1 MQPLKGIRVLDFS
14 TLLPGPLA
22 TLILAEAGAEVI
34 KIERP
39 GRGDEMRSYS
49 PKFAADSVNF
59 ALLNRGKRSIA
70 IDLKAAGAVERLM
83 PLLASADVLVEQ
95 FRPGVMDRLGLGYE
109 ALAKINPRLVY
120 CAITGYGQDG
130 PRADVAAHDLNYIA
144 EAGMLAL
151 AAGAD
156 GAPVPPAALVADI
169 GGGSLPAVINILLA
183 LRERE
188 RTGRGCKLDI
198 AMAENVFTFM
208 YWALGNGLAA
218 GAWPRPGA
226 ELVTGGSPR
235 YQVYRTRDD
244 HFIAAAPLEERFW
257 QNFCALIGLPAKL
270 RDDSKDAAATQR
282 AVADRIRGK
291 TADEWRRIFAGNDVC
306 CAVVAGIEQALAD
319 PHFRERGVFGRGLL
333 AEGREIA
340 ALPVPVAAAFRSA
353 ETAAGYPALGEANS
367 LLDKDDKP

>member
-1 MQPLKGIRVLDFS
+1 MQPLSGIRVLDFS

-39 GRGDEMRSYS
+39 GGGDEMRSYS
-49 PKFAADSVNF
+49 PKFGADSVNF

-70 IDLKAAGAVERLM
+70 IDLKAAGARERLM
-83 PLLASADVLVEQ
+83 PLLTTADVLVEQ
-95 FRPGVMDRLGLGYE
+95 FRPGVMERLGLGYE

-130 PRADVAAHDLNYIA
+130 PRADVAAHDLNYVA

-198 AMAENVFTFM
+198 AMAENVFSFM

-218 GAWPRPGA
+218 GAWPKPGA

-244 HFIAAAPLEERFW
+244 RFIAAAPLEERFW
-257 QNFCALIGLPAKL
+257 QNFCALIALPDAL
-270 RDDSKDAAATQR
+270 RDDAKNPAETKR
-282 AVADRIRGK
+282 AVAERIRAK
-291 TADEWRRIFAGNDVC
+291 TADEWHRLFAGNDVC
-306 CAVVAGIEQALAD
+306 CAVVASLEEALAD
-319 PHFRERGVFGRGLL
+319 PHFKARRLFERKL
-333 AEGREIA
+333 AAGGREIA

-367 LLDKDDKP
+367 LLDAKK